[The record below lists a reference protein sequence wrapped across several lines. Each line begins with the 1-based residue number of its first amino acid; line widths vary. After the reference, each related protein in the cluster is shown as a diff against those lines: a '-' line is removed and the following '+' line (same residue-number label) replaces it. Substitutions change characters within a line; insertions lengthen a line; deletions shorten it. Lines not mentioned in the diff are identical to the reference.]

1 MIRIIVFVFLF
12 TRTHALK
19 GCSRCNPSDE
29 VDGIYHIYIEDY
41 TRPEDACANL
51 NGSCLETRSICIDI
65 CNRRGGQLTES
76 GFNAL
81 FSQSQDTFISTN
93 PWETIIPCFVGE
105 TQVYGSGDN
114 CDAWC
119 PRSCNANQSDTSELT
134 IALGLGLGLGI
145 PVLAFGLYMC
155 YRRKTPSERVNT
167 LINQFL

>member
-12 TRTHALK
+12 TRTHAFK
-19 GCSRCNPSDE
+19 GCSRCNPSDD
-29 VDGIYHIYIEDY
+29 VDGIDLSPES
-41 TRPEDACANL
+41 TRPDACATL
-51 NGSCLETRSICIDI
+51 NGSCFEVRSMFIDI

-76 GFNAL
+76 GFNTL
-81 FSQSQDTFISTN
+81 FSQSQDTSIITN
-93 PWETIIPCFVGE
+93 PWLTILPCFVGE
-105 TQVYGSGDN
+105 TQVYVSGDN

-167 LINQFL
+167 LLNQFL

>member
-1 MIRIIVFVFLF
+1 MIRIIVLFFLF

-19 GCSRCNPSDE
+19 GCSRCDTLDE
-29 VDGIYHIYIEDY
+29 ADGFDFNLES
-41 TRPEDACANL
+41 TRPDVCANFS
-51 NGSCLETRSICIDI
+51 GSCFELRSICIDI

-81 FSQSQDTFISTN
+81 FSQSQDTSIFTD
-93 PWETIIPCFVGE
+93 PWFTILPCFIGE
-105 TQVYGSGDN
+105 FQGLSFAN

-134 IALGLGLGLGI
+134 TALGLGLGLGI